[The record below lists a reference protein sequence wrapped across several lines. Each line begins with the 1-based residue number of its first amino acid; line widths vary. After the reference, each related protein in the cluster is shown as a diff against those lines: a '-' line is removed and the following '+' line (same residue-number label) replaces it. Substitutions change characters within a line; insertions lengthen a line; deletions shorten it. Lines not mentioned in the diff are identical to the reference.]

1 MSTFSATRRTEPRV
15 AEAARGRVLR
25 GGRLWQFV
33 WIMFM
38 AEYWAANWLKPAGRG
53 VDAIQ
58 LGQWRAPHIFLSLA
72 VWGLVGVYLSF
83 QFLRYRIQPLRV
95 LLRSKSVSLF
105 AGYVL
110 MTLLSWLYSTY
121 PALSLAWATKWIL
134 AVGLMVVYVHRFHP
148 VLCWRPAISATV
160 GTLLVAQIM
169 AIALAMIS
177 EEQLFLTRGDVLAR
191 LATIDH
197 PVTLG
202 LVAAIFVLLISFW
215 PPEGQSS
222 RFIGAPIKW
231 TGMAVGAAI
240 IGLTLS
246 RSGLFTLLIAGA
258 TALMVARRKLPV
270 ALGLLYPPL
279 IILPLVGLLGGADAL
294 GGLVDRYV
302 YRYDPQETYSLTG
315 RFEVWGVA
323 VDLIRRSPLLGYGFV
338 AAARTE
344 LAPSLPRFFPG
355 HAHNAWL
362 QATLDVGLIGAGLLA
377 ASAVGFLRLAIRGLR
392 APVGVNAQGRPCGCD
407 VAGSVLIIALMT
419 VSFVE
424 SAFAG
429 IPTTVG
435 LLWLLG
441 GSIMGFGRRC
451 VAAGEVSSV

>member
-1 MSTFSATRRTEPRV
+1 
-15 AEAARGRVLR
+15 
-25 GGRLWQFV
+25 
-33 WIMFM
+33 
-38 AEYWAANWLKPAGRG
+38 
-53 VDAIQ
+53 
-58 LGQWRAPHIFLSLA
+58 
-72 VWGLVGVYLSF
+72 
-83 QFLRYRIQPLRV
+83 
-95 LLRSKSVSLF
+95 
-105 AGYVL
+105 
-110 MTLLSWLYSTY
+110 
-121 PALSLAWATKWIL
+121 
-134 AVGLMVVYVHRFHP
+134 
-148 VLCWRPAISATV
+148 
-160 GTLLVAQIM
+160 
-169 AIALAMIS
+169 
-177 EEQLFLTRGDVLAR
+177 